1 MSHRP
6 RGIRGRR
13 AALLLLAL
21 LGGCRSADEVDLLP
35 TFSASLDEWLASRPL
50 APGED
55 LRVDDLHAGK
65 DASLHVVQTRVGVR
79 PHFHRDRD
87 ETVVGLRGEARMV
100 VAGETIRVRP
110 GVVVHVPRRMVH
122 EARVESSA
130 PCAVLTIFTPPF
142 DGVDRIFVQDP

>member
-6 RGIRGRR
+6 MGIWRGT
-13 AALLLLAL
+13 ALPLLLAL
-21 LGGCRSADEVDLLP
+21 LGACRSADEVDLLP
-35 TFSASLDEWLASRPL
+35 TFSVSLDEWLASRPL
-50 APGED
+50 GQGED

-65 DASLHVVQTRVGVR
+65 DASLHLVQTRVGVR
-79 PHFHRDRD
+79 PHYHRDRD

-122 EARVESSA
+122 EARVESGA

-142 DGVDRIFVQDP
+142 DGKDRIFLEDP